1 MGDEIYMSFAE
12 LLILSLGLSM
22 DAFAVSIT
30 NGMCSR
36 SVSVGKSLFV
46 AFTFGVFQ
54 AVMPLIGFL
63 TGYLFYAQIQAVDHW
78 IAFGLLAFL
87 GGKLILEGY
96 REKSEADMECS
107 VDQKNLSVKQILL
120 QGIATSIDALAVGI
134 GLSVIQ
140 ADVFVSV
147 SVIGIITFLVCLP
160 AMTIGKKFGTILND
174 KAQFLGGIILISIGI
189 KILLSHL
196 LG

>member
-1 MGDEIYMSFAE
+1 MSFAE
-12 LLILSLGLSM
+12 LFILSLGLSM

-36 SVSVGKSLFV
+36 SVSVKKSFFV
-46 AFTFGVFQ
+46 AFTFGFFQ

-96 REKSEADMECS
+96 REKLGSDEACD
-107 VDQKNLSVKQILL
+107 VDQEILSVKRILF

-147 SVIGIITFLVCLP
+147 SVIGIVTFLVCLP
-160 AMTIGKKFGTILND
+160 AMRIGKKFGTILND
-174 KAQFLGGIILISIGI
+174 KAQIFGGVILISIGI